1 MTATALRR
9 PRHML
14 RTRLSEHP
22 SLYLRLARRRY
33 PGPSPEVIGPDTELV
48 IDGYTRSASTFAVYA
63 LQLAQVRPVRLAH
76 HLHAPAQLIEA
87 ARRHVPALALI
98 RKPEGAVLSHL
109 VREPWVDMRDAA
121 DGYARFYRCLI
132 PHRSQFV
139 VGEFE
144 EVTHDFAS
152 VVRSLNDRFGLALKE
167 FEPTESN
174 LSLCFELIKE
184 RPMLS
189 EVLLGFESGTVTFE
203 ELQAE
208 RQRVQ
213 NTPPAPAEGP
223 APDTSLWV
231 PSPGRSQLK
240 DALRDRWHHQSMD
253 ALRLRAEAAYRDFV
267 AEPTPR

>member
-1 MTATALRR
+1 MAVTALRR

-14 RTRLSEHP
+14 RTRVSEHP

-48 IDGYTRSASTFAVYA
+48 IDGYTRSATTFAVYA
-63 LQLAQVRPVRLAH
+63 LQLAQIRPVRLAH

-87 ARRHVPALALI
+87 ARRDVPALALI
-98 RKPEGAVLSHL
+98 REPEGAVLSHL

-121 DGYARFYRCLI
+121 DGYARFYKCLI
-132 PHRSQFV
+132 PYRHLFV

-144 EVTHDFAS
+144 EVTHDFAR
-152 VVRSLNDRFGLALKE
+152 VVRSLNNRFGLALKE

-174 LSLCFELIKE
+174 LSLCFELIRE
-184 RPMLS
+184 RPLLS
-189 EVLLGFESGTVTFE
+189 RTLLGFESGTVTLD

-208 RQRVQ
+208 RQRAQ
-213 NTPPAPAEGP
+213 TTHPAPAEGP
-223 APDTSLWV
+223 GPDTSLWV

-240 DALRDRWHHQSMD
+240 DALRERWHHPSMNS
-253 ALRLRAEAAYRDFV
+253 LRLRAEAAYRDFV
-267 AEPTPR
+267 AEPTLC